1 MRVGWGPQRAGS
13 GLGGWGVDI
22 IWVASWWC
30 GVRAVERLLQ
40 YLEGR
45 IETTGWLPG
54 EPSGAPGT
62 SWVVSGQT
70 GSCEA
75 SIFPRHPRTQPAFL
89 SSFKFLTPTCSLG
102 FSPHKCFVE
111 LHLHGNTLLCYPG
124 KQAFRPL
131 LFFKKAAFFLLKKC
145 MFIVQNW

>member
-1 MRVGWGPQRAGS
+1 MGTS
-13 GLGGWGVDI
+13 
-22 IWVASWWC
+22 ASWER
-30 GVRAVERLLQ
+30 VRGRGWTPFEWHHGDVGCEQWRLLQ
-40 YLEGR
+40 YPEGR
-45 IETTGWLPG
+45 IERTRWLPG

-89 SSFKFLTPTCSLG
+89 SSFKFPRPTCSLG

-145 MFIVQNW
+145 MFIVQN